1 MRIIIEIE
9 SDDDLRRIRE
19 AFGEERLDIRP
30 SNDLRPSG
38 DGAPAAPAFDPE
50 KRYQELK
57 ERFSEF
63 RITLPPD
70 YKFDRNEIH
79 DRHG

>member
-1 MRIIIEIE
+1 MRVVIEVQ
-9 SDDDLRRIRE
+9 DDAELQRVTRLLR
-19 AFGEERLDIRP
+19 EEGVEVRVG
-30 SNDLRPSG
+30 G
-38 DGAPAAPAFDPE
+38 DGAPASPAFDPE

-70 YKFDRNEIH
+70 YTFDRNEIH